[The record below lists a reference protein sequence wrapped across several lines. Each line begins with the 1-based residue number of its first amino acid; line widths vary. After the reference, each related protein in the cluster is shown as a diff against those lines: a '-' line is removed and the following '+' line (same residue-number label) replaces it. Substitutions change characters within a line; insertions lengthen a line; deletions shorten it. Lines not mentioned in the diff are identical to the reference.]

1 MVDVVRD
8 HESHQDV
15 AVQQHGRSHVESAIV
30 LGACHVLSCD
40 SASKSHQRQPRLV
53 VDLYSGA
60 AALAGERTAQQI
72 RHRTAQRL
80 MPVAGYQH
88 GCLVHVFRQVNG
100 RAHHRIIFCIWPSR
114 RGEDTTRPTIPFAG
128 GRDRSG
134 ALRRSAEPAAH
145 DRSRAAFTQAEGR
158 AATWCPG
165 PVPWVGAVHGG
176 SLDAA
181 PTCLSP
187 GEQMTGYQSGST
199 QQLERRGEARLRLAS
214 RRSQPR
220 GTRRPR
226 RTRTRHR
233 TARTRRRPAHRPR
246 QPPSPAR
253 PCSGSGLSRRRAR
266 DRGAESYEVPGGEMN
281 AMAKDCSSER

>member
-1 MVDVVRD
+1 MGNNGGQGLSGKGPIRALTQQQSKQSALHRRTGREASHRREPRASSRMVDVVRD

-100 RAHHRIIFCIWPSR
+100 RAHHRIIRCIWLSRTSGDRLSGHSSPSFAPNLLNALADM
-114 RGEDTTRPTIPFAG
+114 GAALGTLTRSSGCSTSCSPIARP
-128 GRDRSG
+128 SG
-134 ALRRSAEPAAH
+134 ANRMVPVVRR
-145 DRSRAAFTQAEGR
+145 D
-158 AATWCPG
+158 
-165 PVPWVGAVHGG
+165 
-176 SLDAA
+176 
-181 PTCLSP
+181 
-187 GEQMTGYQSGST
+187 
-199 QQLERRGEARLRLAS
+199 
-214 RRSQPR
+214 
-220 GTRRPR
+220 
-226 RTRTRHR
+226 
-233 TARTRRRPAHRPR
+233 
-246 QPPSPAR
+246 
-253 PCSGSGLSRRRAR
+253 SRRRGALWDGLLCDSHAVLEVLGIAR
-266 DRGAESYEVPGGEMN
+266 SSRVVRSSRTRPSCPQAGVFP
-281 AMAKDCSSER
+281 DCR